1 MAKAK
6 SAHRTEVEEVR
17 RLVAA
22 YVAVGADESVQRVVT
37 AVHRLSRRLNQWY
50 DRQLADID
58 VTTGEWAVLSEL
70 ARKGDGTPCTPSQ
83 LAAAANVA
91 PSSMTHRLDR
101 MADRGMITRDPDPD
115 NRTRVLVRLSDQG
128 YALYAAAI
136 RDADLV
142 ESDLLESLS
151 EAEVE
156 QLGALLE
163 KVLSGLNTDEL

>member
-1 MAKAK
+1 MAKAR
-6 SAHRTEVEEVR
+6 SQHRSEIEEVR

-70 ARKGDGTPCTPSQ
+70 ARSGDGSPLTPSQ

-101 MADRGMITRDPDPD
+101 MVMRGLLTRDPDPQ

-128 YALYAAAI
+128 YAVYAAAI

-142 ESDLLESLS
+142 ESDLLEALS
-151 EAEVE
+151 AEEVDV
-156 QLGALLE
+156 LAALLE
-163 KVLSGLNTDEL
+163 KVLTGLDGHEL